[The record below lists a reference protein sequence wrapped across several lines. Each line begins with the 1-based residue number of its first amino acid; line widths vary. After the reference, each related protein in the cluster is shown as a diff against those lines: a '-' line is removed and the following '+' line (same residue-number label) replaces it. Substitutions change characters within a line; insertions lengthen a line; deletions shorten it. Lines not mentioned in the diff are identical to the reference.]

1 VKEDGQG
8 GELNEA
14 EPMLR
19 ATSSSVLRSNDLAAG
34 DGEGPGAERRE
45 APPASGLPC
54 HNSNSCIE
62 WKKFKHAPLSPYR
75 KKSRD
80 RLIIAVE
87 RMVKKHG
94 VNHVGLLTLSFG
106 VPGSGKGSE
115 ETRELREKAKD
126 LAFVQARWH
135 SFASNV
141 ITKRYEDWIC
151 VLEPHKDGVWHL
163 HVVVST
169 KADIRTG
176 TDIETLTN
184 YKLHSFASN
193 VITKRYEDWICVLE
207 PHKDGVWHLHVV
219 VSTKADIRT
228 GTDIETL
235 TNYKLP
241 YWQRRGKHL
250 RNEALAAEWRALR
263 ETCCKYRFGRAE
275 LLPIKKTGEALAR
288 YVAGYLSKS
297 FGLVPS
303 GRRNKLVRYS
313 RNLSRSASMRFS
325 PNNLGNLIY
334 RTRLKMAAE
343 MLHFREY
350 GDFADYFGPRWHY
363 YIGDIIASIP
373 VPWKFAK
380 GDFESGLV
388 AKVLSTFAADPL
400 PFLSNEDKAK
410 MTAADA
416 GLSQKFDELAFDE
429 ASDVRWQESTQTEAD
444 NIDVGPVTDLQN
456 DLIQSS
462 ENPF

>member
-1 VKEDGQG
+1 MPVACPEHTPTEGIEQALGREKG
-8 GELNEA
+8 GLVSENSHDSKLSGA

-19 ATSSSVLRSNDLAAG
+19 ATSSSVLRSNEIGSG
-34 DGEGPGAERRE
+34 DCGGPGAVRRE

-106 VPGSGKGSE
+106 VPGSGRGSE

-151 VLEPHKDGVWHL
+151 VLEPH
-163 HVVVST
+163 
-169 KADIRTG
+169 R
-176 TDIETLTN
+176 
-184 YKLHSFASN
+184 
-193 VITKRYEDWICVLE
+193 
-207 PHKDGVWHLHVV
+207 DGVWHLHVV

-241 YWQRRGKHL
+241 YWKRRGKYL

-313 RNLSRSASMRFS
+313 RSLSRSASMRFS
-325 PNNLGNLIY
+325 ANNLGNLIY
-334 RTRLKMAAE
+334 RTRLKIAAE
-343 MLHFREY
+343 MLHFQEY

-380 GDFESGLV
+380 GDFESGLA
-388 AKVLSTFAADPL
+388 AKVLRTFAEDPM
-400 PFLSNEDKAK
+400 PFLSHEDKAK
-410 MTAADA
+410 MTSADA
-416 GLSQKFDELAFDE
+416 GLSRKFTDLAFDE
-429 ASDVRWQESTQTEAD
+429 AAAVRWDESRPTEAD
-444 NIDVGPVTDLQN
+444 NIDVGPATEMALQN
-456 DLIQSS
+456 DLIESS
-462 ENPF
+462 GNPF

>member
-1 VKEDGQG
+1 MPVACPEHTPTERIEQVLENEQG
-8 GELNEA
+8 GLVSESSQDSKLSGA

-19 ATSSSVLRSNDLAAG
+19 ANSSSVLRSNC
-34 DGEGPGAERRE
+34 DGSGIVDGPGAERRE

-106 VPGSGKGSE
+106 VPDSGKGSE
-115 ETRELREKAKD
+115 ETRKLREKAKD
-126 LAFVQARWH
+126 LDFVQKRWH

-141 ITKRYEDWIC
+141 ITKRYEDWVC
-151 VLEPHKDGVWHL
+151 VLEPHKDRVWHL
-163 HVVVST
+163 HVVVSI

-176 TDIETLTN
+176 TNVEILGN
-184 YKLHSFASN
+184 YS
-193 VITKRYEDWICVLE
+193 
-207 PHKDGVWHLHVV
+207 
-219 VSTKADIRT
+219 
-228 GTDIETL
+228 
-235 TNYKLP
+235 LP
-241 YWQRRGKHL
+241 FWLRRGKHL
-250 RNEALAAEWRALR
+250 RNEALATEWMWLR
-263 ETCCKYRFGRAE
+263 KTCCKYRFGRAE
-275 LLPIKKTGEALAR
+275 LLPIRKTGEALAR

-297 FGLVPS
+297 FGLVSS

-325 PNNLGNLIY
+325 ANNLGNLIY
-334 RTRLKMAAE
+334 RTRLRMAAD

-380 GDFESGLV
+380 GDFESGL
-388 AKVLSTFAADPL
+388 ASKVLRTFAEEPS
-400 PFLSNEDKAK
+400 PWLSKEEKEK
-410 MTAADA
+410 MTTADA
-416 GLSQKFDELAFDE
+416 GLLRKFTDLAFDE
-429 ASDVRWQESTQTEAD
+429 SAAMRWEESRPMEAD
-444 NIDVGPVTDLQN
+444 NIDVGPVTETDLQD
-456 DLIQSS
+456 DLMKASG
-462 ENPF
+462 NPF